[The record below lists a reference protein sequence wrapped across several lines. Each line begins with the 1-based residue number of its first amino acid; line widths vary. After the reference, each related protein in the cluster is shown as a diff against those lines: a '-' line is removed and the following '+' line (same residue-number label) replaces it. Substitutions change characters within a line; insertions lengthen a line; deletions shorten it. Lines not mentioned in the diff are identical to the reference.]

1 MLNAEKQQ
9 QLPWWEKYSLT
20 IAEAA
25 AYYNLDEEFFKE
37 LSQKNPKPG
46 FITKNGNHIL
56 INKKLFEGW
65 FYKEQ
70 EALCWWEKYS
80 LSIDEAAAYYN
91 IGENK
96 LRVLINNNPDLD
108 FIVRVGQRTTINK
121 KKFEQWYDRISDI

>member
-1 MLNAEKQQ
+1 M
-9 QLPWWEKYSLT
+9 
-20 IAEAA
+20 
-25 AYYNLDEEFFKE
+25 
-37 LSQKNPKPG
+37 
-46 FITKNGNHIL
+46 

-96 LRVLINNNPDLD
+96 LRILINNNPDLD